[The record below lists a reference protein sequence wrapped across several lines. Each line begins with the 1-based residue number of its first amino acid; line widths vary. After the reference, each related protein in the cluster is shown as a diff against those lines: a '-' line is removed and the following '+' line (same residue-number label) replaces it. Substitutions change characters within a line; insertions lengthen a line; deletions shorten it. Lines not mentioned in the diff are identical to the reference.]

1 MTLSEKPRL
10 RQIDFQPVIY
20 EQQQMWLIRD
30 PMELSDYQLILT
42 PELAQMLILFDGSRD
57 MGQIHIDFEKQFGFL
72 PDQELIDNTLNKLDE
87 AYLLDNEQSRNI
99 IQVQLEDYHARE
111 SRPASLAGL
120 GYPADPAELSQTL
133 AAYGQDDYLDSKY
146 SWTGRGIISPHI
158 DYQRGGP
165 VYSNVWRRAAAAVAE
180 ADLVLIFG
188 TDHFGGA
195 GSITLT
201 QMPYAT
207 PYGLLPTDPD
217 LIRALT
223 DKIGPDLFE
232 EELHHRKEH
241 SIELSAVWLH
251 HMRRENIC
259 PVVPILCG
267 SFHHF
272 VTNDHHPADDPRLN
286 TFIETLQAQTAGKKV
301 LAVASVDL
309 AHVGPNFGDDFFM
322 DSTRRE
328 TLANSDASLMEAIA
342 LGDADRFYRE
352 VAAVEDQNRI
362 CGFSSIY
369 LLLRYLGDVNG
380 HSIAYEH
387 CPADQQDNSLVS
399 ICGMLLE

>member
-1 MTLSEKPRL
+1 MPRL
-10 RQIDFQPVIY
+10 RQVDFQPVIY

-30 PMELSDYQLILT
+30 PMELSEYQLILT

-57 MGQIHIDFEKQFGFL
+57 MEQLVVDFEKQFGFP
-72 PDQELIDNTLNKLDE
+72 PDQELIDNTISKIDQ
-87 AYLLDNEQSRNI
+87 AYLLDNERSRNL
-99 IQVQLEDYHARE
+99 IQLQLEEYRARGV
-111 SRPASLAGL
+111 RPASLAGM
-120 GYPADPAELSQTL
+120 GYPAEPEELSKTL
-133 AAYGQDDYLDSKY
+133 AAYEQDDNLDIKNP
-146 SWTGRGIISPHI
+146 WMGRGIISPHI

-165 VYSNVWRRAAAAVAE
+165 VYSSVWRRAAAAVAE

-207 PYGLLPTDPD
+207 PYGLIPTEPSI
-217 LIRALT
+217 IRALS
-223 DKIGPDLFE
+223 DEIGPGLFD

-251 HMRRENIC
+251 YMRQENVC
-259 PVVPILCG
+259 PTVPILCG

-272 VTNDHHPADDPRLN
+272 VTNGRHPADDPKLN
-286 TFIETLQAQTAGKKV
+286 KVIETLQAATTGKRV

-328 TLANSDASLMEAIA
+328 SLASSDESLMEAIA
-342 LGDADRFYRE
+342 HGDANRFYEE
-352 VAAVEDQNRI
+352 VAAIEDQNRI
-362 CGFSSIY
+362 CGFSAIY
-369 LLLRYLGDVNG
+369 LMLNYLGETKG
-380 HSIAYEH
+380 QPIAYKH
-387 CPADQQDNSLVS
+387 CPADQQDTSLVS
-399 ICGMLLE
+399 ICGMLLD

>member
-57 MGQIHIDFEKQFGFL
+57 IEQIHIDFENQFGF
-72 PDQELIDNTLNKLDE
+72 PAGQELIENTLNKLDQ
-87 AYLLDNEQSRNI
+87 AFLIDNERSRNFK
-99 IQVQLEDYHARE
+99 QVQLEEYRAKGL
-111 SRPASLAGL
+111 RPASLAGV
-120 GYPADPAELSQTL
+120 GYPADPEELSETL
-133 AAYGQDDYLDSKY
+133 AVYGQDDYLDSRG
-146 SWTGRGIISPHI
+146 SWMGRGIISPHI
-158 DYQRGGP
+158 DYQRGGT
-165 VYSNVWRRAAAAVAE
+165 VYSSVWRRAAAAIAA

-188 TDHFGGA
+188 TDHFGSA

-241 SIELSAVWLH
+241 SIELSTVWLH
-251 HMRRENIC
+251 HMRQENIC

-267 SFHHF
+267 SYHHF
-272 VTNDHHPADDPRLN
+272 VTNGHHPTDDPKIN
-286 TFIETLQAQTAGKKV
+286 KFIETLRTQTAGKRV

-322 DSTRRE
+322 NSTRRE
-328 TLANSDASLMEAIA
+328 ALAKSDASLMEAIA
-342 LGDADRFYRE
+342 HGDADRFYRE
-352 VAAVEDQNRI
+352 VAAIEDQNRI

-369 LLLRYLGDVNG
+369 LLLRYLGEVNG
-380 HSIAYEH
+380 QSIAYEH
-387 CPADQQDNSLVS
+387 CPADQQDTSLVS